1 MSCIVKMACSILCLT
16 RRVANMRGDIHAG
29 QQKPATPDACK
40 VFVNEKELDLIKQKT
55 ALFGTENMSAYL
67 RKMAIGGSIINLD
80 MPERDAENGS
90 WVAGT
95 PAACFSQE
103 SKDAVERLLYDRDT
117 NSSDGGGFLSV
128 LGIRPFGHPALHRS
142 RLRPVPGTARRL
154 QPKSAVLLRHPHELD
169 FRLRR
174 RRRLTGATA
183 ALPDAKG
190 PEGGAFPGNRRNY
203 PKGKGAVR
211 APFSI

>member
-1 MSCIVKMACSILCLT
+1 
-16 RRVANMRGDIHAG
+16 
-29 QQKPATPDACK
+29 
-40 VFVNEKELDLIKQKT
+40 
-55 ALFGTENMSAYL
+55 
-67 RKMAIGGSIINLD
+67 MAIGGSIINLD
-80 MPERDAENGS
+80 MPERDADNGS

-95 PAACFSQE
+95 PAAYFSQE

-190 PEGGAFPGNRRNY
+190 PEGGAFPGNRRNH
-203 PKGKGAVR
+203 PKGKAVVPRVLIRQKFEEITKSASVEIGLGNKR
-211 APFSI
+211 ANGIQLRLDALARF